1 MNIIDEEELESL
13 LILANDIH
21 TKLITLADKTKTL
34 LSSNIEN
41 INKFHKKVLLEME
54 LFSKVL
60 FPFRNFPDHRSKN
73 EF

>member
-21 TKLITLADKTKTL
+21 TKLITLADKTKKL

-60 FPFRNFPDHRSKN
+60 FPFHSSRRSKLG
-73 EF
+73 EYL